1 MSFFLIKSILGTIF
15 FLAGLVAISTMF
27 SIMGKQERK
36 VSATILRRIHR
47 TAGFTFLILML
58 VISYFCIKYW
68 AMTGD
73 QISIRAIFHSVL
85 ALGLIIILFIKV
97 SIIRIYKN
105 FLRFAPSLG
114 IIVFCL
120 AFLVF
125 STSAGYFFIRSLH
138 AVSITTET
146 SQPDTTITEGSTE
159 RGERLF
165 TSKCSSCHYA
175 DREDNKSGPGLANLL
190 QKETLPASRRPA
202 TLENVTAQLKR
213 PFMAMPAFKNLTEQ
227 ELADLLAY
235 LKIL

>member
-15 FLAGLVAISTMF
+15 FLAGLVAITTMF

-36 VSATILRRIHR
+36 IPATTLRKIHR
-47 TAGFTFLILML
+47 TAGFTFLVLML

-73 QISIRAIFHSVL
+73 QISTRAIFHSVL

-114 IIVFCL
+114 ITVFCL

-125 STSAGYFFIRSLH
+125 STSAGYFFIRSFQ
-138 AVSITTET
+138 ANPAATKI
-146 SQPDTTITEGSTE
+146 SQPDTAIKEGSTE
-159 RGERLF
+159 TGKRLF
-165 TSKCSSCHYA
+165 ASKCSSCHYA
-175 DREDNKSGPGLANLL
+175 DRADNKSGPGLANLL
-190 QKETLPASRRPA
+190 RKETLPVSGRPA
-202 TLENVTAQLKR
+202 TLENVQAQLER
-213 PFMAMPAFKNLTEQ
+213 PFMAMPTIKNLSEQ
-227 ELADLLAY
+227 QLADLFAY
-235 LKIL
+235 LKTL